1 LADQQPDT
9 TELRVEL
16 AAVSAMRRQ
25 QMGADAPFIDF
36 IDRMRRDIA
45 TQRERARQ
53 RGLLDLTGLGVRQ

>member
-1 LADQQPDT
+1 
-9 TELRVEL
+9 
-16 AAVSAMRRQ
+16 MRRQ